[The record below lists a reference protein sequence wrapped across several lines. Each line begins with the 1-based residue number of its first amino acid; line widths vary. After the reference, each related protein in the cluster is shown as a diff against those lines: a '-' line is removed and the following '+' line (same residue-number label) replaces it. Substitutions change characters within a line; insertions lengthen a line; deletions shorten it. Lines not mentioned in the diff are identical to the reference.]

1 MAKQQKLTYSFY
13 VGGVQ
18 VEKLTPEQ
26 TKRMAERIGEN
37 MSLYYSAHPDEY
49 RKLNF
54 KEK

>member
-26 TKRMAERIGEN
+26 TKKMAQKIGEA
-37 MSLYYSAHPDEY
+37 MSLYYAQHPDEY
-49 RKLNF
+49 KKLKF
-54 KEK
+54 